1 MIIEDNPDIQD
12 ILSYVLNSDGHE
24 VIPGADSSF
33 VDTLDKTNPDLIL
46 LDEIL
51 CDGRGSVLCKSL
63 KQRPET
69 QNIPVILVS
78 AITQL
83 PKIASEC
90 GADGY
95 LEKPFNLDTI
105 TNMVKDFERKMN
117 RTA

>member
-1 MIIEDNPDIQD
+1 MVIEDNPDIQD

-24 VIPGADSSF
+24 VISGTDSSF
-33 VDTLDKTNPDLIL
+33 VKTLDETNPDLIL

-51 CDGRGSVLCKSL
+51 SDARGSILCKSL
-63 KQRPET
+63 KQQPET
-69 QNIPVILVS
+69 QDIPVILVS
-78 AITQL
+78 AIAQL

-105 TNMVKDFERKMN
+105 TSLVRNFERKMN
-117 RTA
+117 